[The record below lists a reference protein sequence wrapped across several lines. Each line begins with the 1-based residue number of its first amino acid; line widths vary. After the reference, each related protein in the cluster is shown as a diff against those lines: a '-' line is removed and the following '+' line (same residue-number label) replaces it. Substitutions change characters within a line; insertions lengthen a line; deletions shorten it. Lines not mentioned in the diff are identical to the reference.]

1 MSKQSAMALNLIF
14 LGPPGAGKGTQA
26 KMIEEKYNIPQISTG
41 NLMRKEVALGSS
53 IGKEIDNY
61 IKGGGLVPDDMVI
74 RMLLKTLESKAYKKG
89 YILDGFPRTAEQAKG
104 LEEALIKNGT
114 PLTGTIAITVKDED
128 LVKRLSGRRVCLACG
143 GTFHMEHNKPKVEG
157 KCDHC
162 QGELILRSDDDP
174 EVIANRLK
182 IYHKETAPLIEF
194 YAERN
199 KMHLVDGNKK
209 IEMIFNEI
217 CGIIDALI

>member
-53 IGKEIDNY
+53 IGKDIDKY
-61 IKGGGLVPDDMVI
+61 IKGGGLVPDDIVI
-74 RMLLKTLESKAYKKG
+74 AMLLKTLESEECQNG
-89 YILDGFPRTAEQAKG
+89 YILDGFPRTVEQAKG
-104 LEEALIKNGT
+104 LEEALVKNGT
-114 PLTGTIAITVKDED
+114 PLIGTIAIAVNDED
-128 LVKRLSGRRVCLACG
+128 LVKRLGGRRVCLACG
-143 GTFHMEHNKPKVEG
+143 GSFHMEHNKPKVEG
-157 KCDHC
+157 VCDHC
-162 QGELILRSDDDP
+162 QGELVLRSDDNA

-182 IYHKETAPLIEF
+182 VYHEQTAPLIKF
-194 YAERN
+194 YAEQN

-209 IEMIFNEI
+209 IEMIFQEI